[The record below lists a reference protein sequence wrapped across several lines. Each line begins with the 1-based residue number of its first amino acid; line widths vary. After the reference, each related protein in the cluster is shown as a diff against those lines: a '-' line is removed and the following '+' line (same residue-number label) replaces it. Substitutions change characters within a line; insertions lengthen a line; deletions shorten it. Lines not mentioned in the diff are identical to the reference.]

1 MAKHGVATSA
11 VRGNLAKWL
20 GVLLYSCLSWMNLS
34 SFDFSW
40 RGPMNEHMQTLILKH
55 LYWPLLQVWKKQC
68 KVLQALKVLNF
79 QCQLDTKLEPSIYH
93 TFSHIKTH
101 SEISQKKKRIQRNCV
116 YFIQLHWHHH
126 TFHTTSTCSSVETN
140 NSALPY

>member
-1 MAKHGVATSA
+1 
-11 VRGNLAKWL
+11 
-20 GVLLYSCLSWMNLS
+20 
-34 SFDFSW
+34 
-40 RGPMNEHMQTLILKH
+40 MNEHMQTLILKH

-101 SEISQKKKRIQRNCV
+101 SEISPKKKTHSEKLCLFYSTPLTPSHLSHHQHLFLSGNKQLSSSLLV
-116 YFIQLHWHHH
+116 PQTPFIASLSSPSSFALQFQL
-126 TFHTTSTCSSVETN
+126 
-140 NSALPY
+140 